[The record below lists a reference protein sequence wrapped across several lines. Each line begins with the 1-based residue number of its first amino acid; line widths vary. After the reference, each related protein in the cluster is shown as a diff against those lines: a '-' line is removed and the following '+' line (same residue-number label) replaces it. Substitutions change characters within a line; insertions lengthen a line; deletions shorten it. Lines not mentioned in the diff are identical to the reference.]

1 MLRSLVA
8 LSVLAH
14 VATGLAPPRPLSRRL
29 VKPLRASAVAPV
41 APVASPTDSEHV
53 TKWMQKPG
61 RSGSELPDGSVL
73 VVRYTGR
80 VAGADTSTAPF
91 AASDKFQVTVGKGDM
106 VKGWDAA
113 LRSMQLGERAIFR
126 CAPESGYG
134 AEGIAPVIP
143 PNAMLEFDIEVLD
156 YRGNIFTSST
166 FAENAP
172 LIPRTA
178 REIKAEYEKRQAVNP
193 AGDDGFIETVIKRLT
208 AQVRGENYI
217 FGFFEAGPN
226 KERPPWY
233 LRPSLTFPL
242 MLGGV
247 LFTAWFLAFS
257 GGVMLKGSGGVIPGE
272 GTDFQL
278 L

>member
-1 MLRSLVA
+1 MIF
-8 LSVLAH
+8 SV
-14 VATGLAPPRPLSRRL
+14 RL
-29 VKPLRASAVAPV
+29 PY
-41 APVASPTDSEHV
+41 
-53 TKWMQKPG
+53 PG
-61 RSGSELPDGSVL
+61 
-73 VVRYTGR
+73 
-80 VAGADTSTAPF
+80 
-91 AASDKFQVTVGKGDM
+91 
-106 VKGWDAA
+106 
-113 LRSMQLGERAIFR
+113 
-126 CAPESGYG
+126 
-134 AEGIAPVIP
+134 
-143 PNAMLEFDIEVLD
+143 
-156 YRGNIFTSST
+156 FTSST

-233 LRPSLTFPL
+233 LRPSLTFLL

-247 LFTAWFLAFS
+247 VLTAWFLLFS
-257 GGVMLKGSGGVIPGE
+257 GGVMLKGDMGVIPGE